1 MTTTPETW
9 TRYPR
14 STDPAKDV
22 AALVARLQTIKHLL
36 LMAAYCGGEMD
47 RYKIEYDLRTR
58 VLEINGILDREHDEW
73 IAQRGVEAVRKA
85 VMPEGEWE

>member
-14 STDPAKDV
+14 STDPAKDWI
-22 AALVARLQTIKHLL
+22 ALAMRLTHLKSRARLLADIIKDGYSY
-36 LMAAYCGGEMD
+36 AAEETSD
-47 RYKIEYDLRTR
+47 SVLDLCT
-58 VLEINGILDREHDEW
+58 ILDREHQEW

-85 VMPEGEWE
+85 VMPDGEWE

>member
-22 AALVARLQTIKHLL
+22 AALVARLNTLKRYCQSK
-36 LMAAYCGGEMD
+36 AYEQNATHDGGDELAQHM
-47 RYKIEYDLRTR
+47 LG
-58 VLEINGILDREHDEW
+58 LCNALDREHDEW

-85 VMPEGEWE
+85 VMPEGEL

>member
-14 STDPAKDV
+14 STDPAQDCI
-22 AALVARLQTIKHLL
+22 ALAMRLIHLKSRAHLL
-36 LMAAYCGGEMD
+36 ADIIKDGYSHAADETAD
-47 RYKIEYDLRTR
+47 S
-58 VLEINGILDREHDEW
+58 VLNLCTILDREHEDW